1 MAGQPGLR
9 LDPGSTPEA
18 AGAPAAA
25 RPVLIAGGGG
35 ALAGCFAR
43 LCAARGLPH
52 RVLSRREL
60 DVADP
65 ASVAAAVA
73 RLRPW
78 AVING
83 AGYARVDRAERE
95 AERCRRENVRGA
107 EVLAGAC
114 AQGRHQAPRLL
125 DPPRLRRRQARAL
138 PRGGRDGT
146 ARRLRR
152 QQGRGRAALL
162 AACPDALLVR
172 SGAFFGPWDER
183 NVAARTLRA
192 AAQGREVAA
201 ACDVAVSP
209 TYLPHLGDLAL
220 DLLIDGET
228 GLVNLA
234 SAGAVTWA
242 EFAREVVR
250 GVGLDPSRV
259 RPVPAAELGWL
270 APRPRQSVLRSARIS
285 AMPSL
290 EHGIG
295 CYVDA
300 VRRQAAGDGRALAV
314 AEEAA
319 GEVAAAA

>member
-1 MAGQPGLR
+1 MNLASRLTDQAEPG
-9 LDPGSTPEA
+9 EI
-18 AGAPAAA
+18 
-25 RPVLIAGGGG
+25 LISG
-35 ALAGCFAR
+35 
-43 LCAARGLPH
+43 
-52 RVLSRREL
+52 V

-78 AVING
+78 AVVNG
-83 AGYARVDRAERE
+83 AGSRPVDRAERE
-95 AERCRRENVRGA
+95 AERCRRENLRGA
-107 EVLAGAC
+107 EALAGAC
-114 AQGRHQAPRLL
+114 ARAGIRLL
-125 DPPRLRRRQARAL
+125 AFSTHLVFD
-138 PRGGRDGT
+138 GGKPEPYLEEDGT
-146 ARRLRR
+146 APLGVYAGSKAEAER
-152 QQGRGRAALL
+152 ALL

-295 CYVDA
+295 CYVDG
-300 VRRQAAGDGRALAV
+300 VRKRAAGDGRALAV